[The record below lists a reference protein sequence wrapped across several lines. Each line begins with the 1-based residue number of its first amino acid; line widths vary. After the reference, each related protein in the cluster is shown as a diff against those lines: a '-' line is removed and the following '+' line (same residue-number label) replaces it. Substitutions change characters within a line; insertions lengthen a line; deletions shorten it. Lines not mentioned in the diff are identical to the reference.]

1 MIVTMSGTMSS
12 SPPRSVVLVARLAP
26 SCVWLL
32 ARRLAHTSRPG
43 GSGSRWFE
51 RCVCLVQLS

>member
-1 MIVTMSGTMSS
+1 M
-12 SPPRSVVLVARLAP
+12 LAL

-32 ARRLAHTSRPG
+32 ARRLAHTSQAG
-43 GSGSRWFE
+43 GSGSRRFE